1 MARLIWWTMILAVL
15 GALLFGASWAAAY
28 TSVGQLLGAP
38 PPQMGTQST
47 TFLWH
52 GMPKTRGH
60 PRAWLFAFGPTLIP
74 GATNV
79 RIYVAP
85 TGQILLTEPYDLD
98 SRIRKFHNTGY

>member
-15 GALLFGASWAAAY
+15 AALLFGASWAAAY

-38 PPQMGTQST
+38 PPQMGKQTT

-52 GMPKTRGH
+52 GVSQIRGR
-60 PRAWLFAFGPTLIP
+60 PLAWRFAFAPTLIP
-74 GATNV
+74 GAPSV

-85 TGQILLTEPYDLD
+85 TGHVLRTEPADLA
-98 SRIRKFHNTGY
+98 SRLRGFHNTGY